1 MKYASLDT
9 EYTSWKGSFERN
21 WSYEWETKEIVQVGI
36 SFLDENFDLKKTTC
50 IYLKPQINN
59 ILSDYFKNLTGIT
72 QSRVDSAIDNIFDIR
87 NFILELSKKGYQFI
101 SWGPDLDIINQNIK
115 LYKRDSSLIKIEY
128 VDMALLC
135 EKLNICHDNLS
146 SGTIYNFLTQKPL
159 TSKTNHDA
167 ASDSQEVAKAFK
179 FLIKSGMVLESQ
191 INNFKR
197 WSN

>member
-1 MKYASLDT
+1 MIRGSVSHYIDSINFLYIFNQVYEASVV
-9 EYTSWKGSFERN
+9 GS
-21 WSYEWETKEIVQVGI
+21 II
-36 SFLDENFDLKKTTC
+36 SVDVR
-50 IYLKPQINN
+50 
-59 ILSDYFKNLTGIT
+59 KN
-72 QSRVDSAIDNIFDIR
+72 V
-87 NFILELSKKGYQFI
+87 
-101 SWGPDLDIINQNIK
+101 DIINQNIK

-179 FLIKSGMVLESQ
+179 FLINPSLIK
-191 INNFKR
+191 F
-197 WSN
+197 